1 MPETMSFL
9 VPPEADGERLD
20 KWLSRQDSLG
30 LTRSSLQNR
39 MEHGDVTVNGRT
51 VSKNYRQKAGDTIL
65 VTLPEPESLEL
76 QPENIPLD
84 IVYEDDAFWSS
95 TSPKGWLS
103 TRHRD
108 IRPEHWYTLC
118 FITAATGFPA
128 LTA

>member
-20 KWLSRQDSLG
+20 KWLSGQDSLG

-51 VSKNYRQKAGDTIL
+51 VSKNYRQKAGDTVL

-84 IVYEDDAFWSS
+84 IVYEDDDLLVVNK
-95 TSPKGWLS
+95 PKGMVV
-103 TRHRD
+103 H
-108 IRPEHWYTLC
+108 
-118 FITAATGFPA
+118 PA
-128 LTA
+128 PGP

>member
-84 IVYEDDAFWSS
+84 NCV
-95 TSPKGWLS
+95 
-103 TRHRD
+103 
-108 IRPEHWYTLC
+108 
-118 FITAATGFPA
+118 
-128 LTA
+128 